1 VNDNETAGEAL
12 TASSALG
19 KLLRGLVHLGG
30 ILSALLIVLA
40 LGIVTYSVFQ
50 RYVLNTP
57 LLWGDEFIGYL
68 LVAIVMLGA
77 AEALRNGDH
86 IGIDLLSGR
95 AGPKLARFL
104 TLWADVAVL
113 GFSIILG
120 WSSWK
125 AIEFAMDFG
134 EYSSGYI
141 EIQTW
146 IPQIP
151 LLIGSTLLGIVALT
165 RILEQMTPRPRS

>member
-1 VNDNETAGEAL
+1 MNENETAGEAF

-19 KLLRGLVHLGG
+19 KLLRGLVRLGG
-30 ILSALLIVLA
+30 ILSAFLIIVA
-40 LGIVTYSVFQ
+40 LGVVSYSVFQ
-50 RYVLNTP
+50 RYVLDTP

-77 AEALRNGDH
+77 AEALRKGDH
-86 IGIDLLSGR
+86 IGIDLLTGR

-104 TLWADVAVL
+104 ALWADVAVL
-113 GFSIILG
+113 IFSFVLG

-125 AIEFAMDFG
+125 AIEFAKDFG

-146 IPQIP
+146 IAQIP

-165 RILEQMTPRPRS
+165 RILDKITSALRS